1 MSCACTFSHVP
12 FYFYSYLLMLCLDL
26 FVYTANIVVF
36 LITAVNIT
44 SSYGLFLVLHLFSP

>member
-12 FYFYSYLLMLCLDL
+12 FYFYSYLLMFCLDL
-26 FVYTANIVVF
+26 FVYTANLVVF